1 MSFAR
6 AIVSLSIFL
15 TLLSA
20 PAHADVAYDTFAI
33 DDLFSNTTFLG
44 QVTAFNP
51 GTLSGNFEFLYLGSE
66 AGNENIL
73 LELGTPTQTIFSNKS
88 TAVGTWSET
97 LGIADLRLDDVTQ
110 NGPANQHVITAWSD
124 AVHIYLLDKQMQI
137 GTEMLFKGMY
147 IFGFNDDYPGDGD
160 YDDLLFTAKAVPVP
174 AAAWLLGSA
183 LLGLVGFRRT
193 RTV

>member
-1 MSFAR
+1 MLIVR
-6 AIVSLSIFL
+6 AIVSLAIFL

-20 PAHADVAYDTFAI
+20 PAHAAVTYDTFVI
-33 DDLFSNTTFLG
+33 DNLFSNTKFLG

-51 GTLSGNFEFLYLGSE
+51 GTLSGDFEFLYLGSE
-66 AGNENIL
+66 AGNTNIL

-88 TAVGTWSET
+88 TAVGTWSDV
-97 LGIADLRLDDVTQ
+97 LDIADLRLDDVTQ
-110 NGPANQHVITAWSD
+110 NGPNNRHVITAWST
-124 AVHIYLLDKQMQI
+124 AVHIYLLQQQMQI
-137 GTEMLFKGMY
+137 GTQMLLKGMY

-160 YDDLLFTAKAVPVP
+160 YDDLLFSAKAVPIP
-174 AAAWLLGSA
+174 GAAILLGSA